1 MSDIYIKLVESFGYL
16 AEAAPTEFKPTHFH
30 KNNFGGRSSVMLHSD
45 GKFYHMAPGQY
56 PNQNQKVIAPWNG
69 NPENR
74 SAMNPASIDGEF
86 VDGKPIEYPEGI
98 TYKTFN
104 KEGQGARASDT
115 MDTVP
120 TDDQNKTSNYTGQDQ
135 KSPEPSDSKSPE
147 GGTPFTPPAPEA
159 DKPANNTT
167 SNYTGQDQ
175 KSPEP
180 AKEPEKPSEDPLL
193 SPEDLKIKVARFKEL
208 LDKSLMREKEGQ
220 GPRPDPKKNPPPKKK
235 PDSGPYLGAGNSP
248 GNVTFGGSMQGPGS
262 TGQWDGR
269 PVDVPAGT
277 FGESQKLTIKDFISK
292 LTEIENRSEKSINE
306 NISQSEQQ
314 ELTKLFLDLS
324 DPRYAS
330 NQDVARE
337 LDRYNSVMSDV
348 SKYATATYQ
357 PGSDKP
363 GMPEV
368 PRQPMPSE
376 KPNTGGAKMPPLTGN
391 QFAVMNMQKDLKAA
405 GADLGNYGSNKD
417 GIDGNLG
424 GANSKTRQAM
434 KKYPEIA
441 KKHGFNV
448 SSQGGKTPPEGQGG
462 MANPNA
468 QKPASAAPMNDQAIA
483 GSLFKSMSGIG
494 TDSTMFMQAIQQIK
508 TPQQFANVSKLYKQA
523 SGEDLMAAIEDD
535 FSGTDLGNIQRM
547 LSKFQPKKESSEL
560 DRIKHLS
567 GI

>member
-1 MSDIYIKLVESFGYL
+1 MSAIYKKLIESFGYL

-86 VDGKPIEYPEGI
+86 VDGKPVDYPEGI

-104 KEGQGARASDT
+104 QEGQGARADGT

-135 KSPEPSDSKSPE
+135 KSPEPTDS
-147 GGTPFTPPAPEA
+147 TPPEPEA
-159 DKPANNTT
+159 DTPVNNTT

-193 SPEDLKIKVARFKEL
+193 SPEDLKTKVARFKEL

-220 GPRPDPKKNPPPKKK
+220 GPRPDPKKKPPPNKKQ
-235 PDSGPYLGAGNSP
+235 DSGPYLGAGNSP

-262 TGQWDGR
+262 TGQWNGR

-292 LTEIENRSEKSINE
+292 LTEIENRSGDLINE
-306 NISQSEQQ
+306 VISQSEQQ

-330 NQDVARE
+330 NQDVAKE
-337 LDRYNSVMSDV
+337 LDRYNSVMRDV
-348 SKYATATYQ
+348 DKYATSTFR
-357 PGSDKP
+357 PGSDQV

-368 PRQPMPSE
+368 PRQPMPGT
-376 KPNTGGAKMPPLTGN
+376 KTQPGGQKTPPLTGN
-391 QFAVMNMQKDLKAA
+391 QFAVLKMQKDLKAA
-405 GADLGNYGSNKD
+405 GADLGTYGTNKD

-424 GANSKTRQAM
+424 GPNSKTRQAM

-441 KKHGFNV
+441 KKHGFDV
-448 SSQGGKTPPEGQGG
+448 SGQGGKTSPEGQG
-462 MANPNA
+462 AKVDPNA
-468 QKPASAAPMNDQAIA
+468 QQQKPMNDQAIA
-483 GSLFKSMSGIG
+483 GTLFKSMSGIG

-523 SGEDLMAAIEDD
+523 SGEDLMAAIEGD